1 VQWPGTL
8 VDACGD
14 EPGVVCE
21 WVYEQTGE
29 NETLTKLADFVVNR
43 PLQIVLVL
51 LVAWIVTR
59 IVRRLVRRAVRRYVA
74 ADSSVV
80 GVPLRVLDERAPEVL
95 RVSFDDPRREARA
108 TSIGAVLS
116 GTAAALVWT
125 VAIVVIA
132 DIVGLALGPFLASA
146 GIAGIALGF
155 GAQSLVRDCIAGL
168 FVLVEDQYGI
178 GDVVDLE
185 EAVGT
190 VERFSLRATVVRSV
204 DGTRWHVP
212 NGVFTRVGN
221 RSKAWAM
228 ALVDVTVATDVD
240 VEHAITLV
248 QRAADEACASE
259 SVRDDVLEPPQVLGV
274 EALTVEGITIRVQAK
289 TEPGRQWAVQRVM
302 RERIATVL
310 TAGGVEIARAALRP
324 PGGTGGGTT

>member
-1 VQWPGTL
+1 MLRPGTL
-8 VDACGD
+8 DDACGD
-14 EPGVVCE
+14 EPSSTCE
-21 WVYEQTGE
+21 WIYDQTGE
-29 NETLTKLADFVVNR
+29 NESLTRVLDFLVNR

-51 LVAWIVTR
+51 LVAWVAAR
-59 IVRRLVRRAVRRYVA
+59 ITRRLVRRAVRRYVQA
-74 ADSSVV
+74 QSSIV
-80 GVPLRVLDERAPEVL
+80 GVPLKVLDQHAPEVL

-108 TSIGAVLS
+108 NSIGAVLA
-116 GTAAALVWT
+116 GTATALIWT
-125 VAIVVIA
+125 VALIVVA
-132 DIVGLALGPFLASA
+132 DVAGLALGPFLASA

-168 FVLVEDQYGI
+168 FVLIEDQYGI

-228 ALVDVTVATDVD
+228 ALVDVTVAADAD
-240 VEHAITLV
+240 LDRAIALV
-248 QRAADEACASE
+248 QQAADQACAEE
-259 SVRDDVLEPPQVLGV
+259 SVRDDVIEPPVVLGV
-274 EALTVEGITIRVQAK
+274 EALTIEGATIRVQAK
-289 TEPGRQWAVQRVM
+289 TQPGRQWSVQRIM
-302 RERIATVL
+302 RERIATTLVQ
-310 TAGGVEIARAALRP
+310 GGVELARRLLP
-324 PGGTGGGTT
+324 PGGSTGAET